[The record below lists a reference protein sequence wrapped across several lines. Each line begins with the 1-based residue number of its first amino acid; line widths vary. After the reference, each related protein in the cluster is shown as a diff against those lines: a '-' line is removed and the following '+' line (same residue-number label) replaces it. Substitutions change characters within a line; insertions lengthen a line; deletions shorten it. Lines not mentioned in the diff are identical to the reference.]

1 MAETETS
8 TFTAAEWRIL
18 SATILGSSLT
28 FIDGTV
34 VNVAL
39 PAIGAN
45 LDAGFSALQWVVS
58 GYMLTLA
65 SLMLPAGTLGDRRG
79 YARTFSLGLA
89 LFSIASLLCAL
100 APAVGWLVAARLFQ
114 GLAAAVLVPA
124 SLALLA
130 QNFRGEA
137 RGRAIGI
144 WAASSAVTTAIAP
157 LVGGFLIDISGWRI
171 VFLINLPLAAVA
183 WFLVRP
189 ANSSDVVKAV
199 GPVDL
204 AGAAL
209 ATASLGLVS
218 LGLVRMG
225 EGALA
230 QGGILLALSIPFL
243 AGFIAWQFRCPNPMM
258 PPDLFASRVFSGV
271 NLQTVLLY
279 AAFSGGLLM
288 VPLSLIEGHGFDAM
302 QAGAALLPISIIMG
316 LFSSRSGRHAA
327 RAGPMLSLTVGPLL
341 AAAGFALIGLTAPHS
356 GYWLGYLPGLIVLGC
371 GMTMAVPPLTTV
383 VLDAVP
389 DGRSG
394 TASSINNVAART
406 GGLLAVAALGFAF
419 GGTATE
425 SLGSAG
431 IGQATALAMYGAALL
446 SALSAVAGYLA
457 IRGTPR
463 PEGRAATPVRPP
475 R

>member
-1 MAETETS
+1 MAGTS
-8 TFTAAEWRIL
+8 AFTAVEWRIL
-18 SATILGSSLT
+18 AATILGSSLT

-39 PAIGAN
+39 PAIGAS

-58 GYMLTLA
+58 GYLLTLA
-65 SLMLPAGTLGDRRG
+65 SLMLPAGTLGDRLG
-79 YARTFSLGLA
+79 YARSFRLGLVLFSL
-89 LFSIASLLCAL
+89 ASLLCAF
-100 APAVGWLVAARLFQ
+100 AFAAGWLIAARLFQ
-114 GLAAAVLVPA
+114 GMAAAVLVPA

-144 WAASSAVTTAIAP
+144 WAASSAITTAIAP
-157 LVGGFLIDISGWRI
+157 VLGGFLVDVAGWRV
-171 VFLINLPLAAVA
+171 VFLINLPLAAAA
-183 WFLVRP
+183 WVLARP
-189 ANSSDVVKAV
+189 ASGNDAAKDA

-209 ATASLGLVS
+209 ATASLGLMS

-230 QGGILLALSIPFL
+230 QGGMLLALSMPFL
-243 AGFIAWQFRCPNPMM
+243 AGFVAWQFRCPNPMM

-288 VPLSLIEGHGFDAM
+288 VPLSLIEGHGFDALE
-302 QAGAALLPISIIMG
+302 AGAALLPISIIMG
-316 LFSSRSGRHAA
+316 LFSSMSGRYAA
-327 RAGPMLSLTVGPLL
+327 KAGPALSLTLGPLL
-341 AAAGFALIGLTAPHS
+341 AAAGFTLIGVSAPQA

-371 GMTMAVPPLTTV
+371 GMTMAVPPLTTA

-419 GGTATE
+419 GGAATD
-425 SLGSAG
+425 SLGDAG
-431 IGQATALAMYGAALL
+431 IGRATASAMFGAAIL
-446 SALSAVAGYLA
+446 SALSAIAGYLA
-457 IRGTPR
+457 TRGGVSPKER
-463 PEGRAATPVRPP
+463 VSTPVPP
-475 R
+475 RR

>member
-1 MAETETS
+1 MDGTS
-8 TFTAAEWRIL
+8 AFTAAQWRIL
-18 SATILGSSLT
+18 AATILGSSLT

-39 PAIGAN
+39 PAIGAS

-58 GYMLTLA
+58 GYLLTLA

-79 YARTFSLGLA
+79 YARTFRLGLV
-89 LFSIASLLCAL
+89 LFSLASLLCAL
-100 APAVGWLVAARLFQ
+100 AVAVGWLIAARLFQ
-114 GLAAAVLVPA
+114 GMAAAVLVPA

-144 WAASSAVTTAIAP
+144 WAASSAITTAIAP
-157 LVGGFLIDISGWRI
+157 LLGGFLVDVAGWRL
-171 VFLINLPLAAVA
+171 VFLINLPLAAAA
-183 WFLVRP
+183 WLLARP
-189 ANSSDVVKAV
+189 ASSGDVVKDA

-209 ATASLGLVS
+209 ATASLGLMS

-225 EGALA
+225 EGALS
-230 QGGILLALSIPFL
+230 QGGMLLALSVPFL

-258 PPDLFASRVFSGV
+258 PPDLFANRVFSGV

-279 AAFSGGLLM
+279 AAFSGGLMM
-288 VPLSLIEGHGFDAM
+288 VPLSLIEGHGFDALE
-302 QAGAALLPISIIMG
+302 AGAALLPISIIMG
-316 LFSSRSGRHAA
+316 LFSSRSGRYAA
-327 RAGPMLSLTVGPLL
+327 RAGPGLSLTVGPLL
-341 AAAGFALIGLTAPHS
+341 AAAGFALIGISAPQT

-406 GGLLAVAALGFAF
+406 GSLLAVAALGFAF
-419 GGTATE
+419 GGAAAD
-425 SLGSAG
+425 SLADAG
-431 IGQATALAMYGAALL
+431 IGRATTLAMFGAAIL
-446 SALSAVAGYLA
+446 SALSAIAGYVA
-457 IRGTPR
+457 TRGGVR
-463 PEGRAATPVRPP
+463 PEARAATPVPP
-475 R
+475 RR

>member
-1 MAETETS
+1 MAVTPA
-8 TFTAAEWRIL
+8 FTGAQWRIL
-18 SATILGSSLT
+18 AATILGSSLT

-39 PAIGAN
+39 PAIGAS
-45 LDAGFSALQWVVS
+45 LEAGFSALQWVVS
-58 GYMLTLA
+58 GYLLTLA

-79 YARTFSLGLA
+79 YARTFRLGLV
-89 LFSIASLLCAL
+89 LFSLASLLCAL
-100 APAVGWLVAARLFQ
+100 ALAVGWLIAARLFQ
-114 GLAAAVLVPA
+114 GMAAAVLVPA

-144 WAASSAVTTAIAP
+144 WAASSAITTAIAP
-157 LVGGFLIDISGWRI
+157 LLGGFLVDVAGWRV
-171 VFLINLPLAAVA
+171 VFLINLPLAAAA
-183 WFLVRP
+183 WALARP
-189 ANSSDVVKAV
+189 AGGRDAARDA

-209 ATASLGLVS
+209 ATASLGLMS

-225 EGALA
+225 EGALL
-230 QGGILLALSIPFL
+230 QGGMLLALSLPFL

-258 PPDLFASRVFSGV
+258 PPDLFANRVFSGV

-288 VPLSLIEGHGFDAM
+288 VPLSLIEARGFDALE
-302 QAGAALLPISIIMG
+302 AGAALLPISIIMG
-316 LFSSRSGRHAA
+316 LFSSLSGRYAA
-327 RAGPMLSLTVGPLL
+327 RAGPRLSLTVGPLL
-341 AAAGFALIGLTAPHS
+341 AAAGFALIGVGAPQA

-389 DGRSG
+389 EGRSG

-406 GGLLAVAALGFAF
+406 GSLLAVAALGFAF
-419 GGTATE
+419 GGAAAD
-425 SLGSAG
+425 SLGDAG
-431 IGQATALAMYGAALL
+431 IGRATALAMFGAAIL
-446 SALSAVAGYLA
+446 SALSAIAGYVA
-457 IRGTPR
+457 TRGGVR
-463 PEGRAATPVRPP
+463 PEARASTPVPP
-475 R
+475 RR

>member
-1 MAETETS
+1 MAGTS
-8 TFTAAEWRIL
+8 AFTAAQWRIL
-18 SATILGSSLT
+18 AATILGSSLT

-39 PAIGAN
+39 PAIGSS

-58 GYMLTLA
+58 GYLLTLA

-79 YARTFSLGLA
+79 YVRTFSLGLF
-89 LFSIASLLCAL
+89 LFSLASLFCAL
-100 APAVGWLVAARLFQ
+100 APAAGWLIAARLFQ
-114 GLAAAVLVPA
+114 GMAAAVLVPA

-144 WAASSAVTTAIAP
+144 WAASSAVTTAVAP
-157 LVGGFLIDISGWRI
+157 LLGGLLVDLGGWRI

-183 WFLVRP
+183 WVLVRP
-189 ANSSDVVKAV
+189 ALGGDEVKGA
-199 GPVDL
+199 GPVDF

-209 ATASLGLVS
+209 ATASLGLMS

-225 EGALA
+225 EGALS
-230 QGGILLALSIPFL
+230 QGGMLLALSVPFL
-243 AGFIAWQFRCPNPMM
+243 AGFVAWQFRCPNPMM
-258 PPDLFASRVFSGV
+258 PPDLFANRVFSGV

-288 VPLSLIEGHGFDAM
+288 VPLSLIEGHGFDALE
-302 QAGAALLPISIIMG
+302 AGAALLPISIIMG
-316 LFSSRSGRHAA
+316 LFSSLSGRYAA
-327 RAGPMLSLTVGPLL
+327 KSGPWLSLTMGPVL
-341 AAAGFALIGLTAPHS
+341 AAAGFTLIGITAPHS

-419 GGTATE
+419 GGAAAE
-425 SLGSAG
+425 SLDDAG
-431 IGQATALAMYGAALL
+431 IGRATALAMFGAAILAVL
-446 SALSAVAGYLA
+446 SAIAGHVAT
-457 IRGTPR
+457 RGGVR
-463 PEGRAATPVRPP
+463 PEARVSTPVPP
-475 R
+475 RH